1 MSERYLNL
9 DTSIFSSFATLM
21 TKRINPIHIQEA
33 LFQLCVG
40 IALSLYLLGSF
51 PGESLHV
58 LVHSKEVTELH
69 STEHEKD
76 ACHQT
81 LFHGVTK
88 NGCTHKTHFFN
99 GHKCLFSQIGHQS
112 PHLLQEPQDNQ
123 PSNFVIAIIGY
134 SNDCAL
140 QLFVDFSCARA
151 PPLV

>member
-1 MSERYLNL
+1 
-9 DTSIFSSFATLM
+9 M
-21 TKRINPIHIQEA
+21 TKRINPRIQEA

-51 PGESLHV
+51 PDESLHV

-69 STEHEKD
+69 SAEHEKD

-81 LFHGVTK
+81 LFHGKTEK
-88 NGCTHKTHFFN
+88 GCAHKTHFFN
-99 GHKCLFSQIGHQS
+99 AHKCLFSQIAHQS
-112 PHLLQEPQDNQ
+112 PHLLQEVEGNQ
-123 PSNFVIAIIGY
+123 PSDFAIAIIGY

-140 QLFVDFSCARA
+140 QFFVDFSSARA